1 MTPVADVLSPVP
13 TSAPASGTVP
23 MVEAVTYHIQTINIT
38 FIMFLVTKCKS
49 KALKG
54 VASETFTETEI

>member
-23 MVEAVTYHIQTINIT
+23 MVAAAIYHIQTINII
-38 FIMFLVTKCKS
+38 FIMFLVNECKS
-49 KALKG
+49 EAQKG
-54 VASETFTETEI
+54 VASETFRDKEI